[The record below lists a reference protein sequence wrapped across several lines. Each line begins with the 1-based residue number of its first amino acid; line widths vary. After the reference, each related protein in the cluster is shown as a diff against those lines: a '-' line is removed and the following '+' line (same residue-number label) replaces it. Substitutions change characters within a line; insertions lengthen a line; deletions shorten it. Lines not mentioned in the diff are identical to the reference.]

1 MIVAATGSVFVTM
14 VVTGAGI
21 TVGMVVA
28 MVMRAAFAVFVLV
41 SGFGSVVMRAAFAVF
56 MLVTG
61 FGSVVVRAA
70 LAVFV
75 LVTGFGGVV
84 VRAAGAVLVVVFSRN
99 LCGVD
104 GRVRQGG
111 NKA

>member
-1 MIVAATGSVFVTM
+1 
-14 VVTGAGI
+14 
-21 TVGMVVA
+21 
-28 MVMRAAFAVFVLV
+28 
-41 SGFGSVVMRAAFAVF
+41 
-56 MLVTG
+56 VTG
-61 FGSVVVRAA
+61 FGGVVVRAA

-84 VRAAGAVLVVVFSRN
+84 MRAALAVFVLVTGFAGVVVRAAGAVLMVVFSGS
-99 LCGVD
+99 LCCVD